1 MPKTSI
7 SRIVSSLTDVWG
19 TQYDPESDVIRVP
32 MKSEALDESVEQFTF
47 EVEPRE
53 RGGGVLALS
62 WDTNRYTVPFEVV
75 RR

>member
-1 MPKTSI
+1 
-7 SRIVSSLTDVWG
+7 
-19 TQYDPESDVIRVP
+19 
-32 MKSEALDESVEQFTF
+32 MKSEALDESVEQFTIG
-47 EVEPRE
+47 VEPSE